1 MPKLKDVQDLDV
13 EALDAVEY
21 STEEYTTYT
30 GEVPPVGT
38 ELTGYVKRMWWTR
51 TAPKQGGGGD
61 DPMIKVLW
69 VAAENEGDN
78 EEFNECPFWLN
89 APLVPGAK
97 FRWAPFL
104 DVYGLTLR
112 QLKTNTYVA
121 SKEDQNGAPIERIG
135 QWRPGE
141 DRDEAWCRIITGEEP
156 YNGVMQARVKE
167 WLLWDEDEAA
177 EPEADA
183 EAEAEEDGEP
193 EEDGEGVELFEDAD
207 GNLVDEEGNYYNEDG
222 TPMEDPEE
230 EAVAEPEPEPPAR
243 ARRAAK
249 PAAAK
254 APARAARTASTAP
267 ARTTRTAPAT
277 KAARTAPATT
287 RTRAAAPRAAKATA
301 TKPTRSG
308 GRGRA
313 AAAQP
318 DPPF

>member
-69 VAAENEGDN
+69 VAADNEGDL
-78 EEFNECPFWLN
+78 EEFNDCPFWLN

-141 DRDEAWCRIITGEEP
+141 DRDEAWCRIISGEEP

-167 WLLWDEDEAA
+167 WLMWDEDGEPA
-177 EPEADA
+177 EPEADP
-183 EAEAEEDGEP
+183 EADADADGEGS
-193 EEDGEGVELFEDAD
+193 EDEEGVELFEDED
-207 GNLVDEEGNYYNEDG
+207 GNLVDAEGNFYDEDG
-222 TPMEDPEE
+222 VLIEPEE
-230 EAVAEPEPEPPAR
+230 EAAEPEPPAR

-267 ARTTRTAPAT
+267 ATRTRTAPAT

-287 RTRAAAPRAAKATA
+287 RTRAAAKAPATKAT
-301 TKPTRSG
+301 RSS

>member
-21 STEEYTTYT
+21 STEEFTTYT
-30 GEVPPVGT
+30 GDVPPVGT

-69 VAAENEGDN
+69 VAAENEGDL
-78 EEFNECPFWLN
+78 EEFNDCPFWLN

-141 DRDEAWCRIITGEEP
+141 DRDESWCRIISGEEP

-167 WLLWDEDEAA
+167 WLMW
-177 EPEADA
+177 DA
-183 EAEAEEDGEP
+183 EGEPGSGADGEGEEDGEGVEP
-193 EEDGEGVELFEDAD
+193 DDDGEGVELFEDAD

-230 EAVAEPEPEPPAR
+230 VVEPEPEPAPAR

-249 PAAAK
+249 APAA

-267 ARTTRTAPAT
+267 ARASRTAPAT
-277 KAARTAPATT
+277 KPARTAPATT
-287 RTRAAAPRAAKATA
+287 RTRTAAPRAATATA
-301 TKPTRSG
+301 TKPTRSS

-313 AAAQP
+313 AAAQN